1 MTSRKIKRNLNK
13 ELMFNK
19 IMPSS
24 LSAVTS
30 EHNSTVN
37 IERATLKSEYVKND
51 AYEAN
56 TRTQDNVQQKKPEI
70 QNTSSSN
77 DIKNTI
83 SNIPAYNKILNSL
96 NTSYVSPES
105 QPAPQ
110 TFSDVISNSQPVTS
124 TPVTNFKQELNIQ
137 KEAPQY
143 NRTTDFFSVNPFN
156 NIVTEQ
162 LQTPQQF
169 SEPIQKAVI
178 SSAPPIQDPKEDLD
192 RPQYMNITKQVL
204 YSKLDEMIKMFKC
217 CDCSLCK
224 RIITLQVLNNVKP
237 EYVYKKP
244 SEVKAMIRENNCT
257 DIDQPIIHA
266 IFDVKANPPHKK
278 S

>member
-24 LSAVTS
+24 LSSVTS
-30 EHNSTVN
+30 EHNNTVN
-37 IERATLKSEYVKND
+37 VERAALKSEYVKND
-51 AYEAN
+51 AYEEN
-56 TRTQDNVQQKKPEI
+56 IRTQDTVQPKKPEI
-70 QNTSSSN
+70 QNTSST
-77 DIKNTI
+77 DIKNTV

-110 TFSDVISNSQPVTS
+110 TFSDVVLNSQPAASTS
-124 TPVTNFKQELNIQ
+124 VTNFKQELNMQ
-137 KEAPQY
+137 DETPQY
-143 NRTTDFFSVNPFN
+143 NKAVDFFGVNPFN
-156 NIVTEQ
+156 NIVTEPV
-162 LQTPQQF
+162 QTPQQF

-178 SSAPPIQDPKEDLD
+178 SSAPPIPDPKEDPD

-217 CDCSLCK
+217 CDCSLCR
-224 RIITLQVLNNVKP
+224 RIITLQVLNSVKP

>member
-24 LSAVTS
+24 LSSVTS
-30 EHNSTVN
+30 EHNNTVN
-37 IERATLKSEYVKND
+37 VERAALKSEYVKND
-51 AYEAN
+51 AYEEN
-56 TRTQDNVQQKKPEI
+56 IRPQDTVQPKKPEI
-70 QNTSSSN
+70 QNTSST
-77 DIKNTI
+77 DIKNTV

-110 TFSDVISNSQPVTS
+110 TFSDVVLNSQPAASTS
-124 TPVTNFKQELNIQ
+124 VTNFKQELNMQ
-137 KEAPQY
+137 DETPQY
-143 NRTTDFFSVNPFN
+143 NKAVDFFGVNPFN
-156 NIVTEQ
+156 NIVTEPV
-162 LQTPQQF
+162 QTPQQF

-178 SSAPPIQDPKEDLD
+178 SSAPPIPDPKEDPD

-217 CDCSLCK
+217 CDCSLCR
-224 RIITLQVLNNVKP
+224 RIITLQVLNSVKP

>member
-24 LSAVTS
+24 LSSVTS
-30 EHNSTVN
+30 EHNNTVN
-37 IERATLKSEYVKND
+37 VERAVLKSEYVKND
-51 AYEAN
+51 AYEEN
-56 TRTQDNVQQKKPEI
+56 IRTQDTVQPKKPEI
-70 QNTSSSN
+70 QNTSST
-77 DIKNTI
+77 DIKNTV

-110 TFSDVISNSQPVTS
+110 TFSDVVLNSQPAASTS
-124 TPVTNFKQELNIQ
+124 VTNFKQELNMQ
-137 KEAPQY
+137 DETPQY
-143 NRTTDFFSVNPFN
+143 NKAVDFFGVNPFN
-156 NIVTEQ
+156 NIVTEPV
-162 LQTPQQF
+162 QTPQQF

-178 SSAPPIQDPKEDLD
+178 SSAPPIPDPKEDPD

-217 CDCSLCK
+217 CDCSLCR
-224 RIITLQVLNNVKP
+224 RIITLQVLNSVKP

>member
-24 LSAVTS
+24 LSSVTS
-30 EHNSTVN
+30 EHNNTVN
-37 IERATLKSEYVKND
+37 VERAALKSEYVKND
-51 AYEAN
+51 AYEEN
-56 TRTQDNVQQKKPEI
+56 IRTQDTVQPKKPEI
-70 QNTSSSN
+70 QNTSST
-77 DIKNTI
+77 DIKNTV

-110 TFSDVISNSQPVTS
+110 TFSDVVLNSQPAASTS
-124 TPVTNFKQELNIQ
+124 VTNFKQELNMQ
-137 KEAPQY
+137 DETPQY
-143 NRTTDFFSVNPFN
+143 NKAVDFFGMNPFN
-156 NIVTEQ
+156 NIVTEPV
-162 LQTPQQF
+162 QTPQQF

-178 SSAPPIQDPKEDLD
+178 SSAPPIPDPKEDPD

-217 CDCSLCK
+217 CDCSLCR
-224 RIITLQVLNNVKP
+224 RIITLQVLNSVKP

>member
-24 LSAVTS
+24 LSSVTS
-30 EHNSTVN
+30 EHNNTVN
-37 IERATLKSEYVKND
+37 VERATLKSEYVKND
-51 AYEAN
+51 AYEEN
-56 TRTQDNVQQKKPEI
+56 IRTQDTVQPKKPEI
-70 QNTSSSN
+70 QNTSST
-77 DIKNTI
+77 DIKNTV

-110 TFSDVISNSQPVTS
+110 TFSDVVLNSQPATS
-124 TPVTNFKQELNIQ
+124 TSVTNFKQELNMQ
-137 KEAPQY
+137 DETPQY
-143 NRTTDFFSVNPFN
+143 NKAVDFFGVNPFN
-156 NIVTEQ
+156 NIVTEPV
-162 LQTPQQF
+162 QTPQQF

-178 SSAPPIQDPKEDLD
+178 SSAPPIPDPKEDPD

-217 CDCSLCK
+217 CDCSLCR
-224 RIITLQVLNNVKP
+224 RIITLQVLNSVKP